1 MKPTTFYFVRHGESE
16 GNAARVFTGQTDSPL
31 TARGLQQAAA
41 VADELAKVKFDRIV
55 SSDLSRTRDTA
66 QVIAKRHR
74 IPVETLPELREI
86 NVGDRTGTPF
96 DEARGLPNW
105 SDDGFVS
112 WPGGETLDQVLART
126 LGAIERL
133 TRESPGKTILIVG
146 HGGVNRIVLSH
157 FLGILPKLDRSP
169 GGNTNISI
177 VHTDGK
183 THTVER
189 LFASDHVS
197 RPNQGQPDPELRCRR
212 TQRRPNRKPA
222 ELSPGGL
229 VLRTIRY
236 LTVKAMCI
244 PSR

>member
-1 MKPTTFYFVRHGESE
+1 VKPTTFYFVRHGESE

-31 TARGLQQAAA
+31 TARGRQQAEI
-41 VADELAKVKFDRIV
+41 VADELATVKFDRIV

-66 QVIAKRHR
+66 RVIAKRQGT
-74 IPVETLPELREI
+74 PVETLPELREI

-126 LGAIERL
+126 LGAIDRL
-133 TRESPGKTILIVG
+133 TRESPGKTVLIVG
-146 HGGVNRIVLSH
+146 HGGVNRILLSH
-157 FLGILPKLDRSP
+157 FLGILPKLDRTP
-169 GGNTNISI
+169 GGNTSISV

-189 LFASDHVS
+189 LFAVDHVLRPES
-197 RPNQGQPDPELRCRR
+197 R
-212 TQRRPNRKPA
+212 A
-222 ELSPGGL
+222 
-229 VLRTIRY
+229 
-236 LTVKAMCI
+236 
-244 PSR
+244 

>member
-31 TARGLQQAAA
+31 TARGRQQAAA

-133 TRESPGKTILIVG
+133 T
-146 HGGVNRIVLSH
+146 
-157 FLGILPKLDRSP
+157 
-169 GGNTNISI
+169 
-177 VHTDGK
+177 
-183 THTVER
+183 
-189 LFASDHVS
+189 
-197 RPNQGQPDPELRCRR
+197 
-212 TQRRPNRKPA
+212 
-222 ELSPGGL
+222 
-229 VLRTIRY
+229 
-236 LTVKAMCI
+236 
-244 PSR
+244 

>member
-1 MKPTTFYFVRHGESE
+1 VKQTTFYFVRHGESE

-31 TARGLQQAAA
+31 TARGRQQAQT

-66 QVIAKRHR
+66 QVIAKRHG

-105 SDDGFVS
+105 SDDGFVA
-112 WPGGETLDQVLART
+112 WPGGETLNQVVART

-133 TRESPGKTILIVG
+133 TKESPGKTILVVG
-146 HGGVNRIVLSH
+146 HGGVNRILLSH
-157 FLGILPKLDRSP
+157 FLGILPRLDRTP
-169 GGNTNISI
+169 GGNTSISV
-177 VHTDGK
+177 VHTDGR

-189 LFASDHVS
+189 LFVTDHVS
-197 RPNQGQPDPELRCRR
+197 NAERR
-212 TQRRPNRKPA
+212 T
-222 ELSPGGL
+222 S
-229 VLRTIRY
+229 
-236 LTVKAMCI
+236 
-244 PSR
+244 